1 MRQDDFRIKMCTRVN
16 QEDFITVNHEMGHI
30 QYQMQYQHQ
39 PTLFRDGANH
49 GFHEG
54 IADILSLAVGTAS
67 YYKRLG
73 LLSDEVDISDKE
85 TNINILF
92 NMALAK
98 LVFMPFGYLVDKY
111 RWDLYSGIAK
121 EEDLNCHWA
130 KLRSQIQGVKP
141 PNVRTED
148 QFDAGSKYH
157 VAGGVGY
164 VRYFTAHIYQFQF
177 YRSLCLVS
185 NQYVPNDP
193 TKPLHHCNFYGSKE
207 AGEKLNSM
215 LKLGSSKPWKE
226 AMAAVTGEPKMD
238 TNAFREYF
246 KPLEDWLIEEN
257 QKNGAKV
264 GWINPPI
271 EEMCQASLK
280 APAMPSAFDDEGK
293 RDPLKAPSMANA
305 FDEEEDPLK
314 APARPN
320 AFDDEQDEDPLKAP
334 AMPNAF
340 DDEKNPLEAPAM
352 PNAFDDDN
360 QEEDPLTAPD
370 LPSAF
375 VE

>member
-1 MRQDDFRIKMCTRVN
+1 
-16 QEDFITVNHEMGHI
+16 
-30 QYQMQYQHQ
+30 
-39 PTLFRDGANH
+39 
-49 GFHEG
+49 
-54 IADILSLAVGTAS
+54 
-67 YYKRLG
+67 
-73 LLSDEVDISDKE
+73 
-85 TNINILF
+85 
-92 NMALAK
+92 
-98 LVFMPFGYLVDKY
+98 
-111 RWDLYSGIAK
+111 
-121 EEDLNCHWA
+121 
-130 KLRSQIQGVKP
+130 
-141 PNVRTED
+141 
-148 QFDAGSKYH
+148 
-157 VAGGVGY
+157 
-164 VRYFTAHIYQFQF
+164 
-177 YRSLCLVS
+177 
-185 NQYVPNDP
+185 
-193 TKPLHHCNFYGSKE
+193 
-207 AGEKLNSM
+207 M

-257 QKNGAKV
+257 QKNGARV

-280 APAMPSAFDDEGK
+280 APAMPSAFDNEGK
-293 RDPLKAPSMANA
+293 KDPLKAPAMTNP

-314 APARPN
+314 APATPN